1 MSGGQD
7 NRTHIAKTLGN
18 EWNGPNKDVRLP
30 GLPSRPGTSDVEKYD
45 PDIDRESTCA
55 IENEE
60 EAHDFKLQMKGENI
74 DHPNHYNLGNIEV
87 TDFIEDQAHLGWCRQ
102 NAIKYICRSGS
113 KKSESKEQSILKA
126 IYYLERELGY
136 HRKEPV

>member
-7 NRTHIAKTLGN
+7 NKEHIAKTLGN
-18 EWNGPNKDVRLP
+18 EWNGPDKDVRLP
-30 GLPSRPGTSDVEKYD
+30 GLPGKRGEDTRTLNE
-45 PDIDRESTCA
+45 RELALS
-55 IENEE
+55 EEVREE

-113 KKSESKEQSILKA
+113 KKSETKEQSILKA

>member
-1 MSGGQD
+1 VVSGGQD
-7 NRTHIAKTLGN
+7 NIKHIDKVLGN
-18 EWNGPNKDVRLP
+18 DWKKGDNDVRLP
-30 GLPSRPGTSDVEKYD
+30 GLPTRSGTGDVEKHD
-45 PDIDRESTCA
+45 FDFDASGTMKDEA
-55 IENEE
+55 

-113 KKSESKEQSILKA
+113 KKSETKEQSILKA